1 MNNDIKEFPAVLQAE
16 YSKRIEFKGAVYYV
30 FESFLNNFSDTLDL
44 CECSIDIFLSE
55 LDVIGC
61 KTFLFLLEKGSD
73 EISYIIGSCFDYRA
87 SKMRFEYWKLIEKK
101 LCELESEVVA

>member
-1 MNNDIKEFPAVLQAE
+1 MNNDIKEFPALLQVE

-30 FESFLNNFSDTLDL
+30 FESFLNKFSDTLDF

-61 KTFLFLLEKGSD
+61 KTFLFLLEKGCD
-73 EISYIIGSCFDYRA
+73 EISYIIGGCFNYKT
-87 SKMRFEYWKLIEKK
+87 SKMGFEYWSVIQKK

>member
-1 MNNDIKEFPAVLQAE
+1 MNNDIKEFPAVMQVE
-16 YSKRIEFKGAVYYV
+16 YRKRIEFKGTVYYV
-30 FESFLNNFSDTLDL
+30 FERFLNKFSDTLDL

-73 EISYIIGSCFDYRA
+73 EISYIISGCFDYQT
-87 SKMRFEYWKLIEKK
+87 SKMGFEYWGLIQKK
-101 LCELESEVVA
+101 LYELESEVLP